1 MTVDDGAER
10 FAQAEQTVIGGL
22 IRGDDVAGLVQAVAV
37 IARRGDVALGESM
50 IGLAADAL
58 SLGGF
63 DAVRPLDY
71 QGLREKYLPEVDF
84 RGKVAHR
91 NSQYALYGAA
101 ALRGGVRADVYADAG
116 WWNAELWLYALYAA
130 VIYVRASAER
140 LGTTADQVA
149 RTLASTRGV
158 SVST

>member
-10 FAQAEQTVIGGL
+10 FAHAEQTVIGGL
-22 IRGDDVAGLVQAVAV
+22 IRGEDVGALVQAVAV
-37 IARRGDVALGESM
+37 IARRGDVALGESL
-50 IGLAADAL
+50 IDLAADAL

-63 DAVRPLDY
+63 DATGPLDY

-101 ALRGGVRADVYADAG
+101 ALRGGVRADVDADAG
-116 WWNAELWLYALYAA
+116 WWNAELWLYVLYAT

-140 LGTTADQVA
+140 LRTTADQVA
-149 RTLASTRGV
+149 RTLATTRGV
-158 SVST
+158 PVST